1 MVREDIFGMLKTAAQ
16 RGKNIQ
22 QTAQSLVNS
31 GYPKNEVDEAVQAF
45 TMNGPGFQQSSPTII
60 QKPQSIIQQPK
71 QPALQ
76 GQTKQIVSSY
86 AYPSQPYVQPQ
97 FYQPQPYPPTA
108 PQFYQ
113 PQPVYP
119 TQFAQNPQIVSNYDN
134 AKRPPIGKMI
144 TIIMIAML
152 AALIGVLVIVFL
164 FKPELENF
172 INNL

>member
-16 RGKNIQ
+16 RGKNPQ

-31 GYPKNEVDEAVQAF
+31 GYLKSEVDEAVNAF
-45 TMNGPGFQQSSPTII
+45 TMQGPGFQQPAPTII
-60 QKPQSIIQQPK
+60 QKPQPVQQPRP
-71 QPALQ
+71 PAPV

-86 AYPSQPYVQPQ
+86 SYPSQPYMQPVIYPPQQYTQPSQ
-97 FYQPQPYPPTA
+97 FYQPQPIM
-108 PQFYQ
+108 PQFS
-113 PQPVYP
+113 
-119 TQFAQNPQIVSNYDN
+119 QFPQIVSNYEQP
-134 AKRPPIGKMI
+134 KRPAIGKMI